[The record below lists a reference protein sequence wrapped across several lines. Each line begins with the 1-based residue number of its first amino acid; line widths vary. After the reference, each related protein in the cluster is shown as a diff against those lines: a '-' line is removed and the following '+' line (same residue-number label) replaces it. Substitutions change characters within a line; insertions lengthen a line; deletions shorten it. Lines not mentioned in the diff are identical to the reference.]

1 MKVAVIYDT
10 SFGHTEVI
18 AKKIG
23 EGVASQGLEVKLF
36 AAKEINEKPEILD
49 ELEGFDGIVFGSP
62 TYMGTVSADFKKFMD
77 STSKIWYG
85 QKWKD
90 KIAAGFTNSAGLS
103 GDKAH
108 TLSTLCT
115 FACQHSM
122 VWLSQGLFP
131 DGTVNRLGSW
141 VGLMAQSDNAS
152 AEITPPESDRAYAV
166 AFGVRIATFML
177 TKFK

>member
-1 MKVAVIYDT
+1 MKIAIIYDT

-23 EGVASQGLEVKLF
+23 EGVASQNLEMKLF

-108 TLSTLCT
+108 TLATLCT

-177 TKFK
+177 TKLK

>member
-18 AKKIG
+18 AKKIA
-23 EGVASQGLEVKLF
+23 EGVASQNLEAKLF
-36 AAKEINEKPEILD
+36 AVKEINEKTELLAEI
-49 ELEGFDGIVFGSP
+49 ESFDGVIFGSP
-62 TYMGTVSADFKKFMD
+62 TYMGCVSADFKKFMD
-77 STSKIWYG
+77 STSQIWYG

-103 GDKAH
+103 GDKSN
-108 TLSTLCT
+108 TLSTICT

-122 VWLSQGLFP
+122 VWVSQGIFP
-131 DGTVNRLGSW
+131 DGTMNRLGSW

-152 AEITPPESDRAYAV
+152 SEITPPESDRTYSV
-166 AFGVRIATFML
+166 AFGARIAKFMV
-177 TKFK
+177 TKLK